1 MSKKL
6 IVIADD
12 FGLCESVNKG
22 IVKAYNEGIVTEISL
37 MLNSS
42 GTENAISLIKKHNLK
57 RVGLH
62 LLLFDWINKGEKFN
76 KDNYTTLFLEKTAEE
91 ILDLATQEFK
101 QFEKEL
107 GFIPTHI
114 CPHQGIH
121 GNLKLLAV
129 IIKYASKNNIPI
141 RLPKTLLTSSEI
153 DAENYAA
160 EIILKRAKIKTTT
173 YLFAHILGSDI
184 KEIKDGFLNDLDTVK
199 PNEVAEMFV
208 HPGFFDEELM
218 KLSSLNYERARDLT
232 ICLDPK
238 FKKDILKKGFKLV
251 NYSLL

>member
-12 FGLCESVNKG
+12 FGLCKSVNKG

-76 KDNYTTLFLEKTAEE
+76 KDNYTTLFLKKTAEE

-107 GFIPTHI
+107 GFTPTHI

-121 GNLKLLAV
+121 GNLKLLDV
-129 IIKYASKNNIPI
+129 IIKYASKNNIPV
-141 RLPKTLLTSSEI
+141 RLPKTLLTSSGI

-160 EIILKRAKIKTTT
+160 EIMLKRAKIKTTT

-184 KEIKDGFLNDLDTVK
+184 KEIKDGFLKDLDKVK
-199 PNEVAEMFV
+199 SNEVAEMFV

-251 NYSLL
+251 NYSLS